1 MGLDKDYAELVRQAR
16 LGDKHSLEVLAAR
29 VRGRLY
35 AYVYRMVLSPDVAEE
50 IVQETMLE
58 MVRVFDKLDEPDNFW
73 AWLRGMAFNKTRRRH
88 TERQR
93 GREVRLSPKSEPED
107 KKSRDNG
114 LANLV
119 ADEIR
124 SIVYAAMSELKPAHR
139 KVLTMRCYE
148 DMDYP
153 EIAKLMGCSELV
165 ARVSFFRAKHA
176 LAKALSNKG
185 LGKGFVLTALV
196 LFGRMTAPSKAAAA
210 HVSVTA
216 AGTKAGTAATALG
229 LATSKTAI
237 VSVAVAGAL
246 AVGTAVL
253 TTGPDNETPTGT
265 GISGRQ
271 EWTDSLAATDFAA
284 EQQWYYFPKGGAGPV
299 MMRIMAA
306 GNADQQLYCA
316 YRQNEVGNYYYDAG
330 SNICHIRN
338 RRFLR
343 PDLAVT
349 RLPTDSPQL
358 GRFLDSV
365 EGRQSDIEYVP
376 DRGRALLVVCT
387 PSDNGTGSRTQIL
400 RHPHLLEEEYF
411 RYDWPRDIK
420 TVDERDEMRKRGW
433 TYFRI
438 QGQADGRQI
447 RGTARLPFV
456 HAAAG
461 IYSPWLEI
469 SIENKPRFADNGT
482 EAVVFDD
489 RGRVIKRY
497 CGGSFFKG
505 LARPWMGLHT
515 LDVLRRDA
523 AEQCIRF
530 ETGCYRGEEKAKVTL
545 ALQQGRLVYTVDLQA
560 DVLDTI
566 VFSANDGRQAELQF
580 DYLQDIAGVH
590 AEFTPP
596 EIRRS
601 YGENPEGPGLLW
613 LLRLFTEN

>member
-29 VRGRLY
+29 VRARLY
-35 AYVYRMVLSPDVAEE
+35 AYVYRMVLSHDVAEE

-107 KKSRDNG
+107 KKSREDG

-119 ADEIR
+119 AQEIKA
-124 SIVYAAMSELKPAHR
+124 IVYAAMSELKPAHR

-148 DMDYP
+148 DMAYS
-153 EIAKLMGCSELV
+153 EIAKMMSCSELV
-165 ARVSFFRAKHA
+165 ARMSFFRAKRA

-196 LFGRMTAPSKAAAA
+196 LFGKMTAPSKAAAA
-210 HVSVTA
+210 QVSVTA
-216 AGTKAGTAATALG
+216 AGTKAGAAATVLG

-237 VSVAVAGAL
+237 VSVALVGAL
-246 AVGTAVL
+246 AVGTAVI
-253 TTGPDNETPTGT
+253 TTGPDNKTPMGADMTEQPGLA
-265 GISGRQ
+265 G
-271 EWTDSLAATDFAA
+271 SLAARDFAA

-306 GNADQQLYCA
+306 GNADEQLYCA

-338 RRFLR
+338 RRFLS
-343 PDLAVT
+343 PELAVT

-387 PSDNGTGSRTQIL
+387 PSANGTGSRTQIL

-420 TVDERDEMRKRGW
+420 TVDERDRMHKRGW

-461 IYSPWLEI
+461 IYSPWLKI
-469 SIENKPRFADNGT
+469 SIENEPRCADNGA
-482 EAVVFDD
+482 EAVVFNG
-489 RGRVIKRY
+489 RGRVIRRY

-523 AEQCIRF
+523 AEQRIRF
-530 ETGCYRGEEKAKVTL
+530 ETGYNRGEEKAKVTL

-560 DVLDTI
+560 DVLDTV

-580 DYLQDIAGVH
+580 DYLQDIAGVQ

-601 YGENPEGPGLLW
+601 YGENAEGPGLLW

>member
-1 MGLDKDYAELVRQAR
+1 MGLDTDYAELVRQAR
-16 LGDKHSLEVLAAR
+16 LGDRHSLEVLAGR
-29 VRGRLY
+29 VRGSLY

-73 AWLRGMAFNKTRRRH
+73 AWLRGMAFNKTRRHH

-93 GREVRLSPKSEPED
+93 GREVRLSGKSEPED

-124 SIVYAAMSELKPAHR
+124 AIVYAAMSELKPAHR

-148 DMDYP
+148 DMAYS
-153 EIAKLMGCSELV
+153 EIAKMMGCSEL
-165 ARVSFFRAKHA
+165 ATRMSFFRAKRA

-196 LFGRMTAPSKAAAA
+196 LFGKMTAPSKAAAA

-216 AGTKAGTAATALG
+216 AGTKAGAAATVLG

-237 VSVAVAGAL
+237 VSVALVGAL
-246 AVGTAVL
+246 AVGTTVI
-253 TTGPDNETPTGT
+253 TTGTA
-265 GISGRQ
+265 ISGHQ
-271 EWTDSLAATDFAA
+271 ELTGSLAATGFAA

-306 GNADQQLYCA
+306 GNADEQLYCA

-338 RRFLR
+338 RRFLS

-349 RLPTDSPQL
+349 RLPTDSTQL

-400 RHPHLLEEEYF
+400 RHPHLLQEEYF
-411 RYDWPRDIK
+411 RYDWPQDIK
-420 TVDERDEMRKRGW
+420 TIDRRDRMHKRGW

-438 QGQADGRQI
+438 QGRAARREI
-447 RGTARLPFV
+447 RGTGRLPFV

-469 SIENKPRFADNGT
+469 SIENKPRFADNGA
-482 EAVVFDD
+482 EAIVFDN
-489 RGRVIKRY
+489 RGRVIRRY

-515 LDVLRRDA
+515 VDVLRRDA
-523 AEQCIRF
+523 AEQRIRF
-530 ETGCYRGEEKAKVTL
+530 ETGYNRGEEKAKVTL
-545 ALQQGRLVYTVDLQA
+545 ALQQGRLIYTVDLQA
-560 DVLDTI
+560 DVLDTV

-580 DYLQDIAGVH
+580 EYLQDIAGVQ